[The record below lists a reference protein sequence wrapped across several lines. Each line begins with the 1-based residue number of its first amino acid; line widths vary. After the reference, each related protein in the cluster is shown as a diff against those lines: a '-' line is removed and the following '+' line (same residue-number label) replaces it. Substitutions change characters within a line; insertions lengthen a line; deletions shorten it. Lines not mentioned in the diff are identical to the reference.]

1 MEYNFEFVAHI
12 GGKKKPK
19 QEITHQRIQI
29 SGLSWKNLIW
39 HAGSM
44 FFKGMWVDA

>member
-1 MEYNFEFVAHI
+1 MEYNFEFVSHI
-12 GGKKKPK
+12 GGKKTK
-19 QEITHQRIQI
+19 QEITHQRSQI

-44 FFKGMWVDA
+44 FCKGMWVAA